1 MANNDSDSIWDSA
14 VDIAE
19 GNKSPIINHETLLE
33 DIWSGTVSIDS
44 LDRDTFKQLLQ
55 TLQQVFFVRV
65 LNCIDGTG
73 RYDKEWMALSGIF
86 ARVLKQMA
94 AEDKEGKDA

>member
-1 MANNDSDSIWDSA
+1 MANNDSDSIWDST
-14 VDIAE
+14 VDIAA
-19 GNKSPIINHETLLE
+19 GNQSPSIDYETLLQ

-55 TLQQVFFVRV
+55 TLQQVFCARV
-65 LNCIDGTG
+65 LNCVDGTG
-73 RYDKEWMALSGIF
+73 RYDKEWLALSGIF